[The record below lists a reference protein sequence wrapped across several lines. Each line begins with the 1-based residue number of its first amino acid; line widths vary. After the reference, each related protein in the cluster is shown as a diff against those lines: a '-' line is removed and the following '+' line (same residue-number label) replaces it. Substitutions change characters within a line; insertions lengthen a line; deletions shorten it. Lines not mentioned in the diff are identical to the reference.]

1 MLKMK
6 AFSVTEITR
15 YIKRLL
21 STDPIINQ
29 VIVEGEI
36 SNFTRHSSGHAYF
49 TLKDEQSKLTCVM
62 FNSYMETLNFVP
74 KNGDRVQ
81 AKGQISVYE
90 RDGRYQLNATGL
102 ENVGLGALHIRFEA
116 LKKKLETMGWF
127 DASHKK
133 PLPGLPEKIGVITSP
148 TGAAIQDIISVAN
161 RRSNYSELIIYPVR
175 VQGEFSKEE
184 ICKAI
189 AYFNRRDDI
198 ELIILARG
206 GGSIEELWSFNEE
219 VVAKAIF
226 DSKCPI
232 ITGIGHETDFT
243 ISDFVADRRAATP
256 SAAAEIAIKSKIE
269 LNLEL
274 NKTIQR
280 MSLVVS
286 RRLEMEASKLQ
297 RHRPEQLKRLFNNST
312 QRMKVSL
319 AHQEQLFVH
328 EVMGQL
334 ETSKERLRLLGTK
347 LDSLS
352 PFAVLSRGYSLVTKE
367 KELISKT
374 SQVAIDDLLTIDLN
388 DGQLDATV
396 TSIRKNEALGG
407 HNGRKVD
414 I

>member
-6 AFSVTEITR
+6 AFTVTEITR

-21 STDPIINQ
+21 GTDPIINQ

-62 FNSYMETLNFVP
+62 FNSYMELLNFTP

-102 ENVGLGALHIRFEA
+102 ENVGLGALHIKFEA
-116 LKKKLETMGWF
+116 LKKKLEALGWF
-127 DASHKK
+127 DPSHKK
-133 PLPGLPEKIGVITSP
+133 SLPTLPEKIGVITSP

-161 RRSNYSELIIYPVR
+161 RRSNFSELMIYPVR
-175 VQGEFSKEE
+175 VQGEYSKEE

-189 AYFNRRDDI
+189 AYFNQTDVD
-198 ELIILARG
+198 LIIIARG

-219 VVAKAIF
+219 VVAKAIYE
-226 DSKCPI
+226 SKCPI

-256 SAAAEIAIKSKIE
+256 SAAAEIAIKSKTE

-297 RHRPEQLKRLFNNST
+297 RYRPEQLSWLLSNST
-312 QRMKVSL
+312 QRMQVSL

-328 EVMGQL
+328 EVLGQL
-334 ETSKERLRLLGTK
+334 ESSKERLKHLGTK

-367 KELISKT
+367 KTLISKT
-374 SQVAIDDLLTIDLN
+374 SQVTVGEMLTIDLN